1 MTSTRATYTKGN
13 PGRHEEQPL
22 HLRSDCYNDYEV
34 ESGMAQRVN
43 CLVGFT
49 VVSILLGAA
58 ALTLSVLLLFQAFE
72 VSAREEAD
80 LAALSQRLRQLERE
94 VGLADSTE
102 NIIYMGP
109 AGDHVPEDTPLLKAA
124 GPPEKMEPSEVEVE
138 PVAGEELPVNVEH
151 PHHRNEEVTV
161 GEEHPYTENNGGE
174 ETRHMLPPA
183 VSDDE
188 ESELEG
194 SGECPHYPRPV
205 CPRNKT
211 ICNDRNAE
219 GCPVPVC
226 C

>member
-1 MTSTRATYTKGN
+1 MTSTRATYTKGT

-58 ALTLSVLLLFQAFE
+58 ALTLSVLLLFQ
-72 VSAREEAD
+72 
-80 LAALSQRLRQLERE
+80 

-138 PVAGEELPVNVEH
+138 PVAGEELPVSVEH

>member
-58 ALTLSVLLLFQAFE
+58 ALTLSVLLLFQ
-72 VSAREEAD
+72 
-80 LAALSQRLRQLERE
+80 